1 MKKAPPQL
9 SPPIH
14 ENADIHAFQSL
25 ARGEATPAE
34 QKRALDWMI
43 RAANTYEVSFHPD
56 SERLSAFAEGR
67 RFVGL
72 QIVKLLNL
80 NLSKL
85 QKD

>member
-1 MKKAPPQL
+1 VKKAPPGF
-9 SPPIH
+9 SPPPY
-14 ENADIHAFQSL
+14 ENADIHAFQAL
-25 ARGEATPAE
+25 ARGEAKPEE
-34 QKRALDWMI
+34 QRRAINWLI
-43 RAANTYEVSFHPD
+43 KAANTYEVSFHPE